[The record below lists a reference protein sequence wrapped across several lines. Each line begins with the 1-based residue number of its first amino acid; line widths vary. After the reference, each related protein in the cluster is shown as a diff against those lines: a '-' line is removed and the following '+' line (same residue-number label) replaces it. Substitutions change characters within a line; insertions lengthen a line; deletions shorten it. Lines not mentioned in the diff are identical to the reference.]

1 MATTIKFIKNEVT
14 LFLAKSYPYA
24 AKCFGEDFVGKES
37 VTSDEVQKWFQR
49 YFLSSV
55 GYDVYR
61 SLEKQVKAYEQIKN

>member
-24 AKCFGEDFVGKES
+24 AKCFGEDYVRKEW
-37 VTSDEVQKWFQR
+37 VTEAEVQKWFQR
-49 YFLSSV
+49 YFRSGV

-61 SLEKQVKAYEQIKN
+61 SLEKQVKAYEQ